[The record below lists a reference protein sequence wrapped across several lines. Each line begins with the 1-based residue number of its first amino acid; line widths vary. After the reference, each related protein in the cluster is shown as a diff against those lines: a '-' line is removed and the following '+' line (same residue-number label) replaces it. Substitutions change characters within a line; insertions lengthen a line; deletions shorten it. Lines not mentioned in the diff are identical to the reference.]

1 MTPAAGYHRQ
11 VDTTDRLAAVAEVS
25 FHLGEVY
32 LLVPFLSGITY
43 APGERV
49 CLLFTSRSLYEE
61 FRKDEVL
68 VEAVESAAIHVEC
81 AFIRKGETRRPRPL
95 PLDAAVEVWRAL
107 KRQFLR
113 RRVLR
118 LLDRTDV
125 YLVQIA
131 GGMTEAI
138 LRRRD
143 RLPAH
148 VVRFPH
154 TSSAQIMDVE
164 QARKQ
169 TFRQL
174 EPSDTMLVLDPEAV
188 PYYEL
193 WGARN
198 FVVLGRRLAEPAS
211 RACRAPSA
219 PRRHLLLRGT

>member
-1 MTPAAGYHRQ
+1 METP
-11 VDTTDRLAAVAEVS
+11 DRFAAVAEVS

-32 LLVPFLSGITY
+32 LLVPFLSGISY
-43 APGERV
+43 GPGERV
-49 CLLFTSRSLYEE
+49 CLLFTSRKLYEE
-61 FRKDEVL
+61 FRRDAVL
-68 VEAVESAAIHVEC
+68 VEAVENAAIHVKC
-81 AFIRKGETRRPRPL
+81 AFIRKAETRRPRPL
-95 PLDAAVEVWRAL
+95 ALDVAVEVWRAM
-107 KRQFLR
+107 KRQVLR

-125 YLVQIA
+125 YLVQVV

-143 RLPAH
+143 RLPSH

-174 EPSDTMLVLDPEAV
+174 AASDTMLVLDPDAI
-188 PYYEL
+188 PYYRL
-193 WGARN
+193 WGARH
-198 FVVLGRRLAEPAS
+198 FAVLGYHALA
-211 RACRAPSA
+211 
-219 PRRHLLLRGT
+219 